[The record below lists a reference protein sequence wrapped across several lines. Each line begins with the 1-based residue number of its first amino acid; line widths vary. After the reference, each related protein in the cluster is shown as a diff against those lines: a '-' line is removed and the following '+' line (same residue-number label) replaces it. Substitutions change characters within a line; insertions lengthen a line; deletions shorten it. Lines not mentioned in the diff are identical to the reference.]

1 VDKEHSQWWTDKKN
15 NDRTGY
21 NEAPS
26 GSNSPGVTT
35 LNGMP
40 PGKNRIT
47 AGILALLVGG
57 FGVHKFYLGYNNQ
70 GIIMLLMSTIGMILV
85 FPLFASAIIALSEAI
100 IYLTTTDQ
108 KFYDNYEA
116 NRKLWF

>member
-1 VDKEHSQWWTDKKN
+1 MDEKPSQWWTDEKST
-15 NDRTGY
+15 DSTGY
-21 NEAPS
+21 NQAPS
-26 GSNSPGVTT
+26 ASKSHGVTT
-35 LNGMP
+35 LDGMP

-70 GIIMLLMSTIGMILV
+70 GVILLLMSTIGMIFV
-85 FPLFASAIIALSEAI
+85 FPLLASGIIALSEAI

-116 NRKLWF
+116 NKKLWF